1 MVETDETLADYVQLM
16 ACSDCTEGGR
26 GPGTGAGSTV
36 YIAAGTKQL
45 DVVRKHH
52 LDTDQVWKKGKMSPQ
67 PIVQFPVP
75 SPIPG
80 PSSV

>member
-1 MVETDETLADYVQLM
+1 M
-16 ACSDCTEGGR
+16 ACSDCTEGRRGPGR

-36 YIAAGTKQL
+36 HIAAGTKQL

-52 LDTDQVWKKGKMSPQ
+52 LDTDQVWKKGKMGPQ

-75 SPIPG
+75 GPVPSP
-80 PSSV
+80 SAV

>member
-1 MVETDETLADYVQLM
+1 M
-16 ACSDCTEGGR
+16 ARSDCTEGGR

-36 YIAAGTKQL
+36 HIAVGTKQL

-52 LDTDQVWKKGKMSPQ
+52 RDTDQVRKKGKMGPQ

-75 SPIPG
+75 GPISVPG
-80 PSSV
+80 AV